1 MSDSKEN
8 TTKTEEKKEIEWNPK
23 YDIINEDKQVQWK
36 IYIPGVSTKSLDISV
51 DSKTNT
57 LLISGIKE
65 LNITEEIYSKVY
77 GIPIP
82 EGKFK
87 LEIPYEKGLD
97 FDNYNFDYSNGVL
110 LFTVIK
116 KNKVDKTKKVLLKK
130 GSIPQKRK
138 EKDSIAIYPTTFYD
152 DIFDLPYKRFKS
164 LFF

>member
-57 LLISGIKE
+57 LHLSGIKE